1 MACGR
6 RGPQGSFE
14 RLHVVVGEESPLV
27 VFDGPGESRQGR
39 GAYVCPALVCLDR
52 ALKKRALGRALR
64 CNPLID
70 EGALRAELLKRLDA
84 RWKRESGGR

>member
-6 RGPQGSFE
+6 RGPQSSFE
-14 RLHVVVGEESPLV
+14 RLHVALGEESARV
-27 VFDGPGESRQGR
+27 VFDEPGEARCGR
-39 GAYVCPALVCLDR
+39 GAYICPALVCLDR

-64 CNPLID
+64 CTPLVD
-70 EGALRAELLKRLDA
+70 ESALRVELLKRLDA